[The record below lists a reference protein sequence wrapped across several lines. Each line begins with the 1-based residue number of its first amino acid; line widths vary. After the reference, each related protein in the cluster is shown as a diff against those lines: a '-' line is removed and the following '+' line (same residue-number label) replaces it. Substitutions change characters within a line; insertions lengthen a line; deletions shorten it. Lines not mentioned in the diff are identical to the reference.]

1 MKPFRLI
8 IIIILISWCTK
19 LLPQTVIVTD
29 DPAYTTGNASSM
41 LDIKSTTKGLLIP
54 RVTLTSSLASALPV
68 SAPTTGLLVYNE
80 GANQPVG
87 FYYWN
92 GSAWASMGAASSADG
107 SETKINTSA
116 NVTVTG
122 SGTTGTPYILN
133 YATQTVTYDQRS
145 ELTPVTS
152 QMVFCSDCGTS
163 GELQVYNGT
172 IWTSITGG
180 AEAAP
185 SSLTVG
191 DSFQGGVVA
200 YILQSGDPG
209 YVAGQVHGLIAPPT
223 NQGSFVEWG
232 CTGTG
237 ITTGTTIGT
246 GLQNSANID
255 AGCSTSG
262 IAAELCLNLVLN
274 GYSDWYLPSKD
285 ELNKLY
291 LNRAAIGGFD
301 THQYWSSSQDNIS
314 FAWYLSFNTGVPAS
328 GAKGATIRVR
338 AIRAF

>member
-1 MKPFRLI
+1 MKYILNIYTGLI
-8 IIIILISWCTK
+8 
-19 LLPQTVIVTD
+19 LLFLVNLSSYSQSVVVTD
-29 DPAYTTGNASSM
+29 DPVYTTGNASSM
-41 LDIKSTTKGLLIP
+41 LDIKSTSKGLLIP
-54 RVTLTSSLASALPV
+54 RVTLTASLSSASPV
-68 SAPTTGLLVYNE
+68 SAPATGLLVYNE

-92 GSAWASMGAASSADG
+92 GSAWTSMGVASSADG

-122 SGTTGTPYILN
+122 SGTTGAPYIIN
-133 YATQTVTYDQRS
+133 YTTQTVTYDQRGD
-145 ELTPVTS
+145 LTPVTS

-172 IWTSITGG
+172 IWTNITGG

-185 SSLTVG
+185 SSLAVG

-209 YVAGQVHGLIAPPT
+209 YVAGQVHGLIAPPS

-237 ITTGTTIGT
+237 ITHRNCNRDRASELRQYRC
-246 GLQNSANID
+246 GLLHLWHRS
-255 AGCSTSG
+255 
-262 IAAELCLNLVLN
+262 
-274 GYSDWYLPSKD
+274 
-285 ELNKLY
+285 
-291 LNRAAIGGFD
+291 
-301 THQYWSSSQDNIS
+301 
-314 FAWYLSFNTGVPAS
+314 
-328 GAKGATIRVR
+328 
-338 AIRAF
+338 